1 MIFSRYFLL
10 MLLMWGVCRVKAQE
24 FLANVTINTPKL
36 QVADPKIFKSLKNAL
51 TEFINNRKWSND
63 EYTQEEKIDLNIV
76 LTIEK
81 ENSATSFS
89 GQITVQ
95 ATRPVYNS
103 GYNTIIFQH
112 LDKDFT
118 FSYGEFE
125 VLDFTENAFTS
136 NLTSV
141 VGFYAYVVLGL
152 NYDSFSELGGEDYL
166 QKALTILNNVP
177 SGAGAGW
184 KMADATS
191 VVNRSR
197 YWLIEN
203 LLNVRVQPMRRAF
216 YQYYL
221 LGLDLLSK
229 SDTRPQGLSNVLK
242 ALEAIQKVND
252 QYPASMIIQTFTTMK
267 RDELAQLF
275 LVSDVATKRKAYD
288 LLIKLDG
295 AKADT
300 YKDLLK

>member
-1 MIFSRYFLL
+1 MFFNKYLLFALFLCG
-10 MLLMWGVCRVKAQE
+10 MGCAQAQE

-51 TEFINNRKWSND
+51 TEFINSRKWTND

-81 ENSATSFS
+81 ENSATSFA

-103 GYNTIIFQH
+103 GYNSIIFQH
-112 LDKDFT
+112 LDKDFN

-152 NYDSFSELGGEDYL
+152 NYDSFAELGGEDYL

-229 SDTRPQGLSNVLK
+229 SDTRPQGLANLLK
-242 ALEAIQKVND
+242 SLEAIQKVND
-252 QYPASMIIQTFTTMK
+252 QYPASMLIQTFTTMK

-275 LVSDVATKRKAYD
+275 LVADVATKRKAYD
-288 LLIKLDG
+288 LLVKLDG

-300 YKDLLK
+300 YKDLLR

>member
-1 MIFSRYFLL
+1 MTIYRYLL
-10 MLLMWGVCRVKAQE
+10 LIILLWATERVKSQE
-24 FLANVTINTPKL
+24 IIATVTINTPKL
-36 QVADPKIFKSLKNAL
+36 QVADPKIFKSLKNAM

-63 EYTQEEKIDLNIV
+63 EYTQDEKIDLSIV

-89 GQITVQ
+89 GQITIQ

-125 VLDFTENAFTS
+125 VLDFTENAFAS

-152 NYDSFSELGGEDYL
+152 HYDSFSELGGEEYL

-221 LGLDLLSK
+221 LGLDLLTK
-229 SDTRPQGLSNVLK
+229 TETRSQGLANVLK
-242 ALEAIQKVND
+242 SLEAIQKVND
-252 QYPASMIIQTFTTMK
+252 QYPASMIIQIFTIMK

-275 LVSDVATKRKAYD
+275 LVADVATKRKAYD
-288 LLIKLDG
+288 LLVKLDG
-295 AKADT
+295 AKADS